1 MRILFCNI
9 AWMNYYKGIVW
20 GKDEP
25 QNGGS
30 YVKETLDMK
39 NTILKQYRLQ
49 KNPDIRKGNIVLA
62 LWRQSQPIKK
72 LEIS

>member
-1 MRILFCNI
+1 
-9 AWMNYYKGIVW
+9 
-20 GKDEP
+20 
-25 QNGGS
+25 
-30 YVKETLDMK
+30 MK